1 MNDFIKI
8 NLQDRKPYFEIAAT
22 NSGLPV
28 NIIEKDFW
36 VCWILERIFSLPSI
50 GSNMI
55 FKGGTTLSKVYSVID
70 RFSEDVDLSIDKEKL
85 GFIGEKDPEQAINS
99 KKQKQL
105 IEDLAAS
112 CKIFIKN
119 ELHIILYDVIV
130 GLLGKDNNWELV
142 IDQHESDGQTILFNY
157 PAINHLYGSYINPS
171 VKIELGARSD
181 NWPAQQHLLT
191 PYLHQYLPINAV
203 KKYSVNVRVL
213 DVARTFWEKATILHM
228 YANWPEQ
235 KIINQRQ
242 SRHYYDFF
250 KLLKSTYLPD
260 ALSKLNLLTRVAM
273 HKQIYFRCAWAKYE
287 QAKIGTLK
295 LMPPSHVES
304 SMRKDYLAMRE
315 MFFNTP
321 PGWDEII
328 TAITQFEVEFN
339 SAMSFA

>member
-36 VCWILERIFSLPSI
+36 VCWILERIFSLPNI
-50 GSNMI
+50 GTNMI

-105 IEDLAAS
+105 IEELAAS

-119 ELHIILYDVIV
+119 ELHIVLYDVIV
-130 GLLGKDNNWELV
+130 GLLGKDNSWDLV

-181 NWPAQQHLLT
+181 NWP
-191 PYLHQYLPINAV
+191 
-203 KKYSVNVRVL
+203 
-213 DVARTFWEKATILHM
+213 
-228 YANWPEQ
+228 EQ

-250 KLLKSTYLPD
+250 KLLKSTYLSD

-295 LMPPSHVES
+295 LIPPSYVES
-304 SMRKDYLAMRE
+304 GMRKDYFAMRE

-321 PGWDEII
+321 PSWDEII
-328 TAITQFEVEFN
+328 TVITQFEIKFN
-339 SAMSFA
+339 FAMNFA